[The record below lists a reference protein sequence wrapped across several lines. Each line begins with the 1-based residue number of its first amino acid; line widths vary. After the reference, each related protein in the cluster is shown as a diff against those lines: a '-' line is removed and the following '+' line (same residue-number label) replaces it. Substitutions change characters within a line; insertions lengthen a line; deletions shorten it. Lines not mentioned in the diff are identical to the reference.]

1 MYSNSCSSAA
11 QSQVVSYLVKSNLCS
26 SGRDMRTAYQ
36 YTITL
41 PAMFLA
47 PLALA
52 HEGHGYTSAG
62 SIFHL
67 VEPIHLLPI
76 AVILIAPATT

>member
-1 MYSNSCSSAA
+1 
-11 QSQVVSYLVKSNLCS
+11 
-26 SGRDMRTAYQ
+26 MRTAYQ
-36 YTITL
+36 YAITL

-62 SIFHL
+62 SLFHL
-67 VEPIHLLPI
+67 AEPIHLLPI
-76 AVILIAPATT
+76 VVILIAAFGVRRLLRPNSGR

>member
-1 MYSNSCSSAA
+1 
-11 QSQVVSYLVKSNLCS
+11 
-26 SGRDMRTAYQ
+26 MRTAYQ
-36 YTITL
+36 FAITL

-62 SIFHL
+62 SLFHYL

-76 AVILIAPATT
+76 VVILIAAFVVRRLLRPDSGS

>member
-1 MYSNSCSSAA
+1 
-11 QSQVVSYLVKSNLCS
+11 
-26 SGRDMRTAYQ
+26 MRTAYQ

-62 SIFHL
+62 NLFHL
-67 VEPIHLLPI
+67 AEPIHLLPKLLC
-76 AVILIAPATT
+76 ARLLTHLKSILETASYCFLREKPLP